1 MATDQLDTGRGDGIE
16 RSALL
21 SGDHLYRYTLER
33 RWEPR
38 GASGDGALWVMLNPS
53 TADDR
58 VDDATIRRCI
68 SFSRGFGFR
77 SLKVVNLFALRATD
91 PDELRKADDPIG
103 PHNDRTLEL
112 EAKEAQQVIVAWG
125 AQPTRWRQG
134 RAETVTAL
142 LRGSLFYASDLK
154 CLGRTQKGHP
164 KHPLYLPADTELKR
178 YPW

>member
-1 MATDQLDTGRGDGIE
+1 MPDQLDTGRGDGIE

-21 SGDHLYRYTLER
+21 SGDHVYRYTLER

-53 TADDR
+53 TADAEI
-58 VDDATIRRCI
+58 DDQTIRRCI
-68 SFSRGFGFR
+68 SFSRALGFR

-112 EAKEAQQVIVAWG
+112 EAAEAQQIIVAWG
-125 AQPTRWRQG
+125 AQPTFWRQH
-134 RAETVTAL
+134 RAEMVTAL
-142 LRGSLFYASDLK
+142 LRRCAFYAQDLK
-154 CLGRTQKGHP
+154 CLGRTSKGHP
-164 KHPLYLPADTELKR
+164 RHPSRLANDTKLEVFR
-178 YPW
+178 G